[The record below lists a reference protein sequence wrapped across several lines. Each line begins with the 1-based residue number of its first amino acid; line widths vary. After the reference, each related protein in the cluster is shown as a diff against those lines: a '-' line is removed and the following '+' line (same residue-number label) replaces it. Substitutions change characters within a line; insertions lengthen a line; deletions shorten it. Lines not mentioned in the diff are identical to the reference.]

1 MISAIILA
9 AGEGKRIGT
18 TKALLNWGNENLI
31 NYQINSLSHKSITEK
46 IVVIGSESEKVKK
59 AILRNEIKIAENNDY
74 LSGKTSSI
82 KKGISYIG
90 NDQNDILLIAVDQ
103 PRTEDLINKVVN
115 FHITNPLDKKI
126 SMPYKEGHGG
136 HPIIFS
142 NFFLNDLSKI
152 KEESFGIREIIKYNP
167 ESIIRFKTTDVSSNI
182 DINTSE
188 DYELF
193 HNRFFNI

>member
-9 AGEGKRIGT
+9 AGEGKRIGS

-31 NYQINSLSHKSITEK
+31 NYQINSLSHESITEK
-46 IVVIGSESEKVKK
+46 IVVVGSESEKVKK
-59 AILRNEIKIAENNDY
+59 AILINEIKIAENNEY

-103 PRTEDLINKVVN
+103 PRTKDLTNKVVN
-115 FHITNPLDKKI
+115 FHISNPLDKKI
-126 SMPYKEGHGG
+126 SMPYYEGHGG

-142 NFFLNDLSKI
+142 NLFLNDLSKI
-152 KEESFGIREIIKYNP
+152 KEESFGIRDIIKNNSK
-167 ESIIRFKTTDVSSNI
+167 SIIRFKTTDFSSNI

>member
-31 NYQINSLSHKSITEK
+31 NYQINSLSHESITEK
-46 IVVIGSESEKVKK
+46 IVVVGSESEKVKK

-90 NDQNDILLIAVDQ
+90 NDKNDILLIAVDQ

-152 KEESFGIREIIKYNP
+152 KEESFGIREIIKNNS

-193 HNRFFNI
+193 HNRFFNV

>member
-31 NYQINSLSHKSITEK
+31 NYQINSLSHESITEK
-46 IVVIGSESEKVKK
+46 IVVVGSESEKVKK
-59 AILRNEIKIAENNDY
+59 SISKNEIKIAENNNY

-103 PRTEDLINKVVN
+103 PRTEDLINKVVD

-142 NFFLNDLSKI
+142 NLFLDDLSKI
-152 KEESFGIREIIKYNP
+152 KEESFGIREIIKNNS
-167 ESIIRFKTTDVSSNI
+167 ESIIRFKTTDFSSNI

-193 HNRFFNI
+193 HNRFFNV

>member
-9 AGEGKRIGT
+9 AGEGKRIGS

-46 IVVIGSESEKVKK
+46 IVVVGSESENVKK

-90 NDQNDILLIAVDQ
+90 NDQNDILLMAVDQ
-103 PRTEDLINKVVN
+103 PRTEDLINKVVD

-142 NFFLNDLSKI
+142 NLFLDDLSKI
-152 KEESFGIREIIKYNP
+152 KEESFGIREIIKNNS
-167 ESIIRFKTTDVSSNI
+167 ESIIRFKTTDFSSNI

-188 DYELF
+188 DYKLF
-193 HNRFFNI
+193 HDRFFNI

>member
-9 AGEGKRIGT
+9 AGEGKRIGS

-31 NYQINSLSHKSITEK
+31 NYQINSLSHESITEK
-46 IVVIGSESEKVKK
+46 IVVVGSESEKVKK
-59 AILRNEIKIAENNDY
+59 SISKNEIKIAENNNY

-103 PRTEDLINKVVN
+103 PRTEDLINKVVD

-142 NFFLNDLSKI
+142 NLFLDDLSKI
-152 KEESFGIREIIKYNP
+152 KEESFGIREIIKNNSK
-167 ESIIRFKTTDVSSNI
+167 SIIRFKTTDFSSNI

-193 HNRFFNI
+193 HNRFFNV

>member
-9 AGEGKRIGT
+9 AGEGKRIGS

-31 NYQINSLSHKSITEK
+31 NYQINSLSHESITEK
-46 IVVIGSESEKVKK
+46 IVVVGSESEKVKK
-59 AILRNEIKIAENNDY
+59 SISKNEIKIAENNDY

-103 PRTEDLINKVVN
+103 PRTEDLINKVID

-142 NFFLNDLSKI
+142 NLFLDDLSKI
-152 KEESFGIREIIKYNP
+152 KEESFGIREIIKNNS
-167 ESIIRFKTTDVSSNI
+167 ESIIRFKTTDFSSNI

-193 HNRFFNI
+193 HNRFFNV

>member
-9 AGEGKRIGT
+9 AGEGKRIGS

-31 NYQINSLSHKSITEK
+31 NYQINSLSHKSISEK
-46 IVVIGSESEKVKK
+46 IVVVGSESEKVKK
-59 AILRNEIKIAENNDY
+59 ATLMNEIKIAENNDY

-90 NDQNDILLIAVDQ
+90 NDQNDILLMAVDQ
-103 PRTEDLINKVVN
+103 PRTEDLINKVVD

-142 NFFLNDLSKI
+142 NLFLDDLSKI
-152 KEESFGIREIIKYNP
+152 KEESFGIREIIKNNS
-167 ESIIRFKTTDVSSNI
+167 ESIIRFKTTDFSSNI

-188 DYELF
+188 DYKLF

>member
-46 IVVIGSESEKVKK
+46 IVVVGSESEKVKK

-90 NDQNDILLIAVDQ
+90 NDKNDILLIAVDQ
-103 PRTEDLINKVVN
+103 PRTEGLINKVVN
-115 FHITNPLDKKI
+115 FHIANPLDKKI

-142 NFFLNDLSKI
+142 NLFLDDLSKI
-152 KEESFGIREIIKYNP
+152 KEESFGIREIIKKNS
-167 ESIIRFKTTDVSSNI
+167 ESIIRFKTTDISSNI

-193 HNRFFNI
+193 HNRFFNF

>member
-18 TKALLNWGNENLI
+18 TKALLNWGNENLS

-46 IVVIGSESEKVKK
+46 IVVVGSESEKVKK
-59 AILRNEIKIAENNDY
+59 SIFKNEVKIAENNDY
-74 LSGKTSSI
+74 LSGKTTSI

-152 KEESFGIREIIKYNP
+152 KEESFGIREIIKNNT

-193 HNRFFNI
+193 HNRFFNV

>member
-46 IVVIGSESEKVKK
+46 IVVVGSESEKVKK
-59 AILRNEIKIAENNDY
+59 VILRNEIKIAENNDY

-90 NDQNDILLIAVDQ
+90 NDKNDILLIAVDQ

-115 FHITNPLDKKI
+115 FHIANPLDKKI

-142 NFFLNDLSKI
+142 NFFLDDLSKI
-152 KEESFGIREIIKYNP
+152 KEESFGIREIIKNNT

-193 HNRFFNI
+193 HNRFFNV

>member
-9 AGEGKRIGT
+9 AGEGKRIGSI
-18 TKALLNWGNENLI
+18 KALLNWGNENLI
-31 NYQINSLSHKSITEK
+31 NYQINSLSHESITEK
-46 IVVIGSESEKVKK
+46 IVVVGSESEKVKK
-59 AILRNEIKIAENNDY
+59 SILRNEIKIAENNNY

-103 PRTEDLINKVVN
+103 PRTEDLINKVID

-126 SMPYKEGHGG
+126 SMPFKEGHGG

-142 NFFLNDLSKI
+142 NLFLDDLSKI
-152 KEESFGIREIIKYNP
+152 KEESFGIREIIKNNS
-167 ESIIRFKTTDVSSNI
+167 ESIIRFKTTDFSSNI

-193 HNRFFNI
+193 HNRFFNV

>member
-9 AGEGKRIGT
+9 AGEGKRIGS

-46 IVVIGSESEKVKK
+46 IVVVGSESEKVKK
-59 AILRNEIKIAENNDY
+59 AILRNEIKIAENNNY

-90 NDQNDILLIAVDQ
+90 NDQNDILLMAVDQ
-103 PRTEDLINKVVN
+103 PRTEDLINKVVD

-142 NFFLNDLSKI
+142 NLFLDDLSKI
-152 KEESFGIREIIKYNP
+152 KEESFGIREIIKNNS
-167 ESIIRFKTTDVSSNI
+167 ESIIRFKTTDFSSNI

-188 DYELF
+188 DYKLF
-193 HNRFFNI
+193 HNRFFNV

>member
-18 TKALLNWGNENLI
+18 TKASLKWGNENLI
-31 NYQINSLSHKSITEK
+31 NYQLNSLSHKSITEK
-46 IVVIGSESEKVKK
+46 IVVVGAESEKVKK
-59 AILRNEIKIAENNDY
+59 SILRNEIKIAENNNY

-90 NDQNDILLIAVDQ
+90 NDQNDILLMAVDQ
-103 PRTEDLINKVVN
+103 PRTEDLINKVVD

-142 NFFLNDLSKI
+142 NLFLDDLSKI
-152 KEESFGIREIIKYNP
+152 KEESFGIREIIKNNS
-167 ESIIRFKTTDVSSNI
+167 ESIIRFKTTDFSSNI

-188 DYELF
+188 DYKLF
-193 HNRFFNI
+193 YNRFFNI

>member
-46 IVVIGSESEKVKK
+46 IVVVGSESEKVKK

-82 KKGISYIG
+82 KKGISYIE

-103 PRTEDLINKVVN
+103 PRTEDLINKVVD

-142 NFFLNDLSKI
+142 NLFLDDLSKI
-152 KEESFGIREIIKYNP
+152 KEESFGIREIIKNNS
-167 ESIIRFKTTDVSSNI
+167 ESIIRFKTTDFSSNI

>member
-9 AGEGKRIGT
+9 AGEGKRIGS
-18 TKALLNWGNENLI
+18 TKALLNWGNVNLI
-31 NYQINSLSHKSITEK
+31 NYQINSLSHESITEK
-46 IVVIGSESEKVKK
+46 IVVVGSESEKVKK
-59 AILRNEIKIAENNDY
+59 SISKNEIKIAENNDY

-90 NDQNDILLIAVDQ
+90 NDQNDILLMAVDQ
-103 PRTEDLINKVVN
+103 PRTEDLINKVVD

-142 NFFLNDLSKI
+142 NLFLDDLSKI
-152 KEESFGIREIIKYNP
+152 KEESFGIREIIKNNS
-167 ESIIRFKTTDVSSNI
+167 ESIIRFKTTDFSSNI

-193 HNRFFNI
+193 HNRFFNV

>member
-9 AGEGKRIGT
+9 AGEGKRIGS

-31 NYQINSLSHKSITEK
+31 NYQINSLSHESITEK
-46 IVVIGSESEKVKK
+46 IVVVGSESEKVKK
-59 AILRNEIKIAENNDY
+59 SISKNEIKIAENNNY

-90 NDQNDILLIAVDQ
+90 NDQNDILLMAVDQ

-142 NFFLNDLSKI
+142 NLFLDDLSKI
-152 KEESFGIREIIKYNP
+152 KEESFGIREIIKNNS
-167 ESIIRFKTTDVSSNI
+167 ESIIRYKTTDVSSNI

-193 HNRFFNI
+193 HNRFFNV

>member
-9 AGEGKRIGT
+9 AGEGKRIGS

-31 NYQINSLSHKSITEK
+31 NYQINSLSHESITEK
-46 IVVIGSESEKVKK
+46 IVVVGSESEKVKK
-59 AILRNEIKIAENNDY
+59 SISKNEIKIAENNNY

-103 PRTEDLINKVVN
+103 PRTEDLINKVID

-126 SMPYKEGHGG
+126 SMPFKEGHGG

-142 NFFLNDLSKI
+142 NLFLDDLSKI
-152 KEESFGIREIIKYNP
+152 KEESFGIREIIKNNS
-167 ESIIRFKTTDVSSNI
+167 ESIIRFKTTDFSSNI

-193 HNRFFNI
+193 HNRFFNV

>member
-46 IVVIGSESEKVKK
+46 IVVVGSESEKVKK

-152 KEESFGIREIIKYNP
+152 KEESFGIREIIKNNS
-167 ESIIRFKTTDVSSNI
+167 ESIIRFKTTDFSSNI

-193 HNRFFNI
+193 HNRFFNV

>member
-31 NYQINSLSHKSITEK
+31 NYQINSLSHESITEK
-46 IVVIGSESEKVKK
+46 IVVVGSESEKVKK

-90 NDQNDILLIAVDQ
+90 NDKNDILLIAVDQ

-142 NFFLNDLSKI
+142 NFFLDDLSKI
-152 KEESFGIREIIKYNP
+152 KEESFGIREIIKNNT

-193 HNRFFNI
+193 HNRFFNV

>member
-46 IVVIGSESEKVKK
+46 IVVVGSESEKVKK
-59 AILRNEIKIAENNDY
+59 VILRNEIKIAENNDY

-90 NDQNDILLIAVDQ
+90 NDKNDILLIAVDQ

-142 NFFLNDLSKI
+142 NFFLDDLSKI
-152 KEESFGIREIIKYNP
+152 KEESFGIREIIKNNS

-193 HNRFFNI
+193 HNRFFNV

>member
-9 AGEGKRIGT
+9 AGEGKRIGS

-46 IVVIGSESEKVKK
+46 IVVVGSESENVKK
-59 AILRNEIKIAENNDY
+59 AILRNEIKIAENNNY

-90 NDQNDILLIAVDQ
+90 NDQNDILLMAVDQ
-103 PRTEDLINKVVN
+103 PRTEDLINKVVD

-142 NFFLNDLSKI
+142 NLFLDDLSKI
-152 KEESFGIREIIKYNP
+152 KEESFGIREIIKNNS
-167 ESIIRFKTTDVSSNI
+167 ESIIRFKTSDISSNI

-193 HNRFFNI
+193 HNRFFNV

>member
-9 AGEGKRIGT
+9 AGEGKRIGSA
-18 TKALLNWGNENLI
+18 KALLNWGNENLI

-46 IVVIGSESEKVKK
+46 IVVVGSESENVKK
-59 AILRNEIKIAENNDY
+59 VILRNEIKIAENNDY

-90 NDQNDILLIAVDQ
+90 NDQNDILLMAVDQ
-103 PRTEDLINKVVN
+103 PRTEDLINKVVD

-142 NFFLNDLSKI
+142 NLFLDDLSKI
-152 KEESFGIREIIKYNP
+152 KEESFGIREIIKNNS
-167 ESIIRFKTTDVSSNI
+167 ESIIKFKTTDFSSNI

-188 DYELF
+188 DYKLF
-193 HNRFFNI
+193 HDRFFNI

>member
-9 AGEGKRIGT
+9 AGEGKRIGS

-31 NYQINSLSHKSITEK
+31 NYQINSLSHESITEK
-46 IVVIGSESEKVKK
+46 IVVVGSESEKVKK
-59 AILRNEIKIAENNDY
+59 SILRNEIKIAENNNY

-90 NDQNDILLIAVDQ
+90 KDQNDILLMAVDQ
-103 PRTEDLINKVVN
+103 PRTEDLINKVVD

-142 NFFLNDLSKI
+142 NLFLDDLSKI
-152 KEESFGIREIIKYNP
+152 KEESFGIREIIKNNS
-167 ESIIRFKTTDVSSNI
+167 ESIIRFKTTDFSSNI

>member
-31 NYQINSLSHKSITEK
+31 NYQINSLSHESITEK
-46 IVVIGSESEKVKK
+46 IVVVGSESEKVKK

-90 NDQNDILLIAVDQ
+90 NDKNDILLIAVDQ

-115 FHITNPLDKKI
+115 FHIANPLDKKI

-152 KEESFGIREIIKYNP
+152 KEESFGIREIIKNNS

-193 HNRFFNI
+193 HNRFFNV

>member
-46 IVVIGSESEKVKK
+46 IVVVGSESEKVKK

-142 NFFLNDLSKI
+142 NLFLDDLSKI
-152 KEESFGIREIIKYNP
+152 KEESFGIREIIKNNS

-193 HNRFFNI
+193 HNRFFNV

>member
-31 NYQINSLSHKSITEK
+31 NYQINSLSHESITEK
-46 IVVIGSESEKVKK
+46 IVVVGSESEKVKK

-142 NFFLNDLSKI
+142 NFFLDDLSKI
-152 KEESFGIREIIKYNP
+152 KEESFGIREIIKNNT

-193 HNRFFNI
+193 HNRFFNV

>member
-9 AGEGKRIGT
+9 AGEGKRIGS

-31 NYQINSLSHKSITEK
+31 NYQINSLSHESITEK
-46 IVVIGSESEKVKK
+46 IVVVGSESEKVKK
-59 AILRNEIKIAENNDY
+59 VILRNEIKIAENNNY

-90 NDQNDILLIAVDQ
+90 KDQNDILLMAVDQ
-103 PRTEDLINKVVN
+103 PRTEDLINKVVD

-142 NFFLNDLSKI
+142 NLFLNDLSKI
-152 KEESFGIREIIKYNP
+152 KEESFGIREIIKNNS
-167 ESIIRFKTTDVSSNI
+167 ESIIRFKTTDFSSNI

-193 HNRFFNI
+193 HNRFFNV

>member
-46 IVVIGSESEKVKK
+46 IVVVGSESEKVKK
-59 AILRNEIKIAENNDY
+59 SILRNEIKIAENNNY

-115 FHITNPLDKKI
+115 FHITNPLNKKI

-152 KEESFGIREIIKYNP
+152 KEESFGIREIIKNNS
-167 ESIIRFKTTDVSSNI
+167 ESIIRFKTTDFSSNI

-193 HNRFFNI
+193 HNRFFNV

>member
-9 AGEGKRIGT
+9 AGEGKRIGS

-46 IVVIGSESEKVKK
+46 IVVVGSESENVKK

-90 NDQNDILLIAVDQ
+90 NDQNDILLMAVDQ
-103 PRTEDLINKVVN
+103 PRTEDLINKVVD
-115 FHITNPLDKKI
+115 FHNTNPLDKKI

-142 NFFLNDLSKI
+142 NLFLDDLSKI
-152 KEESFGIREIIKYNP
+152 KEESFGIREIIKNNS
-167 ESIIRFKTTDVSSNI
+167 ESIIKFKTTDFSSNI

-188 DYELF
+188 DYKLF
-193 HNRFFNI
+193 HDRFFNI

>member
-9 AGEGKRIGT
+9 AGEGKRIGS

-31 NYQINSLSHKSITEK
+31 NYQIDSLSHKSITEK
-46 IVVIGSESEKVKK
+46 IVVVGSESEKVQK

-90 NDQNDILLIAVDQ
+90 NDKNDILLIAVDQ

-115 FHITNPLDKKI
+115 FHITNPLDNKI

-136 HPIIFS
+136 HQIIFS
-142 NFFLNDLSKI
+142 NFFLDDLSKI

-167 ESIIRFKTTDVSSNI
+167 ESIIRFKTTDVSSNV

-193 HNRFFNI
+193 HNRFFNV

>member
-31 NYQINSLSHKSITEK
+31 NYQINSLSHESITEK
-46 IVVIGSESEKVKK
+46 IVVVGSESEKVKK

-142 NFFLNDLSKI
+142 NLFLDDLSKI
-152 KEESFGIREIIKYNP
+152 KEESFGIREIIKNNS

-193 HNRFFNI
+193 HNRFFNV

>member
-9 AGEGKRIGT
+9 AGEGKRIGA
-18 TKALLNWGNENLI
+18 TKALLNWGNEKLI
-31 NYQINSLSHKSITEK
+31 NYQINSLSHKSISEK
-46 IVVIGSESEKVKK
+46 IVVVGSESEKVKK
-59 AILRNEIKIAENNDY
+59 SISQGKIKIAENNDY

-90 NDQNDILLIAVDQ
+90 NDQNDILLMAVDQ
-103 PRTEDLINKVVN
+103 PRTEDLINKVVD

-142 NFFLNDLSKI
+142 NLFLDDLSKI
-152 KEESFGIREIIKYNP
+152 KEESFGIREIIKNNS
-167 ESIIRFKTTDVSSNI
+167 ESIIRFKTTDFSSNI

>member
-9 AGEGKRIGT
+9 AGEGKRIGA

-46 IVVIGSESEKVKK
+46 IVVVGSESEKVKK

-142 NFFLNDLSKI
+142 NLFLNDLSKI
-152 KEESFGIREIIKYNP
+152 KEESFGIREIIKNNS

-193 HNRFFNI
+193 HNRFFNV

>member
-9 AGEGKRIGT
+9 AGEGKRIWS

-31 NYQINSLSHKSITEK
+31 NYQINSLSHESITEK
-46 IVVIGSESEKVKK
+46 IVVVGSESEKVKK
-59 AILRNEIKIAENNDY
+59 AIIRNEIKIAENNNY

-103 PRTEDLINKVVN
+103 PRTEDLINKVID

-126 SMPYKEGHGG
+126 SKPYKEGHGG

-142 NFFLNDLSKI
+142 NLFLDDLSKI
-152 KEESFGIREIIKYNP
+152 KEESFGIREIIKNNS
-167 ESIIRFKTTDVSSNI
+167 ESIIRFKTTDFSSNI

-193 HNRFFNI
+193 HNRFFNV

>member
-46 IVVIGSESEKVKK
+46 IVVVGSESEKVKK

-90 NDQNDILLIAVDQ
+90 NDKNDILLIAVDQ

-152 KEESFGIREIIKYNP
+152 KEESFGIREIIKNNS
-167 ESIIRFKTTDVSSNI
+167 ESIIRYKTTDVSSNI

-193 HNRFFNI
+193 HNRFFNV